1 MRSSG
6 DRPDLWF
13 REKVESI
20 QKEARSALAGAAQ
33 EGEQITKHHIETRGT
48 AKSGKRGRV
57 DTGTMRDSV
66 DSAVTVDR
74 KDLVRSEFGWL
85 GQTPFYAKFQELGTD
100 QGIEGMY
107 ALTDAFQE
115 VTQNLE
121 DELKRGINGV

>member
-6 DRPDLWF
+6 GRPDLWF
-13 REKVESI
+13 RQKVDSI
-20 QKEARSALAGAAQ
+20 QQEARSLLAEAAQ

-48 AKSGKRGRV
+48 AKSGKRGRI
-57 DTGTMRDSV
+57 DTGTMLNEV

-85 GQTPFYAKFQELGTD
+85 GETPFYARFQELGTKT
-100 QGIEGMY
+100 IEGMY
-107 ALTDAFQE
+107 ALTDAYEE

-121 DELKRGINGV
+121 EDLKRGINNA

>member
-1 MRSSG
+1 MRDNG
-6 DRPDLWF
+6 RPDFWF

-20 QKEARSALAGAAQ
+20 QQEARSLLAEAAQ

-48 AKSGKRGRV
+48 AKSGKRGRI
-57 DTGTMRDSV
+57 DTGTMLNEV

-100 QGIEGMY
+100 RGIEGMY
-107 ALTDAFQE
+107 ALTDAYAE

-121 DELKRGINGV
+121 EDLKRGINNA